1 MILKKRAE
9 KLPRIPTRIPKVVE
23 FIENFEYRLFYKN
36 KWEKRIFTVSS
47 SKNEIIY
54 YLKKGC
60 IKV

>member
-1 MILKKRAE
+1 MLLKKRAE
-9 KLPRIPTRIPKVVE
+9 KLPRIPEVSE
-23 FIENFEYRLFYKN
+23 FVKNFEYMLFYKN

>member
-9 KLPRIPTRIPKVVE
+9 KLPRIPTTIPKVVE

-47 SKNEIIY
+47 SKN
-54 YLKKGC
+54 
-60 IKV
+60 